1 MIQGSPG
8 RRMRILTVVGNRP
21 QFIKAAAVT
30 PPLRRVHDEVM
41 VHTGQHFD
49 EELSAV
55 FFAELGLPAPE
66 RELGI
71 SLGSNTSQTARMLTS
86 LEPVLKEIRPEA
98 VLVYGDTNSTLA
110 GALAGAQA
118 NVPVAHVEAGMRSF
132 DRQMPEELNRI
143 LADHASDLLLCSSE
157 LAAQNLRAEGVSGS
171 VQVVGDV
178 MVDVALA
185 VQPQARERTDLL
197 GRWGLRRGVYV
208 LATAHRPGNV
218 DDPGRLEMLVDLLTS
233 LPCEVIW
240 PLHPRTRQRLE
251 RSDLLE
257 PLLRAGGVML
267 APPLGYVE
275 MSALLC
281 NARAVMTDSGG
292 LQKEAYLAGIPC
304 VTLRG
309 ATEWGET
316 VEHGWNT
323 VVDLDR
329 EQALEALDR
338 DPPPDRPPLYG
349 DGHAGERVVSA
360 LTLRLQ

>member
-1 MIQGSPG
+1 MIQRSPG
-8 RRMRILTVVGNRP
+8 RRMRVLTVIGNRP

-30 PPLRRVHDEVM
+30 PALRRVHDEVM

-49 EELSAV
+49 EELSDV
-55 FFAELGLPAPE
+55 FFSELGLPAPE

-71 SLGSNTSQTARMLTS
+71 ALGSNTSQTARMLTA
-86 LEPVLKEIRPEA
+86 LEPVIEEVRPDA

-118 NVPVAHVEAGMRSF
+118 TVPVAHVEAGMRSF
-132 DRQMPEELNRI
+132 DRRMPEELNRI
-143 LADHASDLLLCSSE
+143 LADHSSDLLLCSSE
-157 LAAQNLRAEGVSGS
+157 LAAQNLRAEGVNGS
-171 VQVVGDV
+171 VEVVGDV
-178 MVDVALA
+178 MVDVAMA

-197 GRWGLRRGVYV
+197 ERWGRRSGEYV
-208 LATAHRPGNV
+208 LATAHRPANV
-218 DDPGRLEMLVDLLTS
+218 DHPGRLEMLVDLLTS
-233 LPCEVIW
+233 MPREVIL

-251 RSDLLE
+251 RGDLLE
-257 PLLRAGGVML
+257 TLRNAAGVTL
-267 APPLGYVE
+267 TPPLGYVE

-304 VTLRG
+304 VTLRST
-309 ATEWGET
+309 TEWGET
-316 VEHGWNT
+316 VQHGWNT

-329 EQALEALDR
+329 ERALEALDR
-338 DPPPDRPPLYG
+338 DRPPDRPPLYG
-349 DGHAGERVVSA
+349 DGRAGERVVNA

>member
-1 MIQGSPG
+1 
-8 RRMRILTVVGNRP
+8 MRILTVIGNRP

-30 PPLRRVHDEVM
+30 PALRRIHDEVM

-49 EELSAV
+49 EQLSAV
-55 FFAELGLPAPE
+55 FFSELGLPAPE

-71 SLGSNTSQTARMLTS
+71 ALGSNASQTARMLAA
-86 LEPVLKEIRPEA
+86 LEPVLEEVTPDA

-118 NVPVAHVEAGMRSF
+118 AVPVAHVEAGMRSF
-132 DRQMPEELNRI
+132 DRSMPEELNRV
-143 LADHASDLLLCSSE
+143 LADHASDLLLCSSDV
-157 LAAQNLRAEGVSGS
+157 AAQNLRDERIAGS
-171 VQVVGDV
+171 VEVVGDV
-178 MVDVALA
+178 MVDVALK
-185 VQPQARERTDLL
+185 VQPQARERADLL
-197 GRWGLRRGVYV
+197 GRWGLKREEYV

-218 DDPGRLEMLVDLLTS
+218 DELGRLRVLVDLLTS
-233 LPCEVIW
+233 LPFEVIW

-251 RSDLLE
+251 RGRLLE
-257 PLLRAGGVML
+257 RLQSAQGLTL
-267 APPLGYVE
+267 APPLGYLE

-292 LQKEAYLAGIPC
+292 LQKEAYLAGVRC

-309 ATEWGET
+309 TTEWGET
-316 VEHGWNT
+316 VQHGWNT

-329 EQALEALDR
+329 ERALEAVGR
-338 DPPPDRPPLYG
+338 DPPPDRPSLYG
-349 DGHAGERVVSA
+349 DGRAGDRVVRA